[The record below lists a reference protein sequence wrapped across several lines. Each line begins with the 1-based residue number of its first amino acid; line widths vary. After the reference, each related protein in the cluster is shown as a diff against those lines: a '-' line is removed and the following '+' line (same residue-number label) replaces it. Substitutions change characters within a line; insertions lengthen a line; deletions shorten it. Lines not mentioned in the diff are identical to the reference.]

1 MAALAT
7 VLVATEFQ
15 PRLHEGASAGA
26 YPTSFLP
33 ARSAGRFV
41 AAASSRCL
49 RDGGRWRNGRGGGDT
64 LGGVVTV
71 AEPPLA
77 NSYGR

>member
-41 AAASSRCL
+41 AAASDVCVMVAV
-49 RDGGRWRNGRGGGDT
+49 GEM
-64 LGGVVTV
+64 V
-71 AEPPLA
+71 AEVGTPLA
-77 NSYGR
+77 E

>member
-41 AAASSRCL
+41 AAASSDVCVMVAV
-49 RDGGRWRNGRGGGDT
+49 GEM
-64 LGGVVTV
+64 V
-71 AEPPLA
+71 AEVGTPLA
-77 NSYGR
+77 E

>member
-41 AAASSRCL
+41 AAASSDVCVMVAGIL
-49 RDGGRWRNGRGGGDT
+49 IIGVGGGVCW
-64 LGGVVTV
+64 GGVARV
-71 AEPPLA
+71 AVVRS
-77 NSYGR
+77 N